1 MQPVKSLSQGS
12 RKDANIANLG
22 YWPTDR
28 NTIEAISKLLVV
40 QPETDVQ
47 LFDCSC
53 GKFDALA
60 PVANALNAMGA
71 TTSLWGIELHDERF
85 QTAHNYL
92 SARGIPGSVLHA
104 DAISP
109 DVSVSE
115 NWASVSI
122 FNPPYGEQKHEREG
136 QTVTVRLERIF
147 WTKHIARTKR
157 GTGITVAILPTQLFR
172 ADPNLTRM
180 IGRHFV
186 QGRVFRAETDDF
198 NQVVIIGYRQKA
210 NLATSSID
218 KSYLQ
223 VWCMSLS

>member
-1 MQPVKSLSQGS
+1 MQPVNNLSRGS
-12 RKDANIANLG
+12 QKDANIARLG

-28 NTIEAISKLLVV
+28 QTIEAITKKLVV
-40 QPETDVQ
+40 QPGTPVQ

-53 GKFDALA
+53 GKLDALA
-60 PVANALNAMGA
+60 PVASALQAMGA
-71 TTSLWGIELHDERF
+71 ETSLWGIELHDERF
-85 QTAHNYL
+85 QTAHSYL
-92 SARGIPGSVLHA
+92 NARGIPGSVLHA

-122 FNPPYGEQKHEREG
+122 FNPPYGEQRHERDG
-136 QTVTVRLERIF
+136 QIITVRLERIF

-157 GTGITVAILPTQLFR
+157 GTGITVAVLPTQLFR

-186 QGRVFRAETDDF
+186 MV
-198 NQVVIIGYRQKA
+198 Y
-210 NLATSSID
+210 
-218 KSYLQ
+218 
-223 VWCMSLS
+223 